1 MNTGSHLP
9 PLSVGKYLTDITTP
23 FESDLL
29 DRKKLADKLTGY
41 IDRLSAGAVIAIDA
55 PWGEGKTWFGKNWA
69 RQLESD
75 HRVLYLDAFEGD
87 YMDDPFLLVSAE
99 ITRLQEKDEQSDFK
113 QKTARAMKL
122 LLPIGKT
129 VINVAAQH
137 LTGIPDISGKWADLA
152 GALHTTVSDSAEKL
166 IQAKIDEYITEQSS
180 LKVFRDRLAE
190 IAASEEKPIVFFIDE
205 LDRCSPAF
213 AVALLERL
221 KHFFE
226 VPNLVFVLLIHRNQL
241 HEAIRGVYGQNTDAA
256 AYLHKFVHLFLTLPV
271 RRTTPKKELH
281 LMQNFISN
289 SLKRHKLNNEAAIH
303 HLFTE
308 QFSLWSYAASLSLR
322 DMEKGIALYLLTTQ
336 INIFKLNLLC
346 FLIVLKLQKPEWLNR
361 LISRDDT
368 LYEEINA
375 TYFLTTKYSRPVHEE
390 VRTLFDKTIMLIHKT
405 LIEKDIEAFECVKY
419 FINELDLSIEE

>member
-1 MNTGSHLP
+1 MQCL
-9 PLSVGKYLTDITTP
+9 LKVILLTI
-23 FESDLL
+23 
-29 DRKKLADKLTGY
+29 KKLADKLTGY
-41 IDRLSAGAVIAIDA
+41 IDRSSAGAVIAIDA

-87 YMDDPFLLVSAE
+87 YMDDPFLLVSAG

-152 GALHTTVSDSAEKL
+152 SALHTTVSDSAEKL
-166 IQAKIDEYITEQSS
+166 IQAKIDEYIAEQSS
-180 LKVFRDRLAE
+180 LTVFRDRLAE

-205 LDRCSPAF
+205 LDRSSPAF

-226 VPNLVFVLLIHRNQL
+226 VPNLAFVLLIHRNQL
-241 HEAIRGVYGQNTDAA
+241 HETIRGVYGQNTDAA

-308 QFSLWSYAASLSLR
+308 QFSLRSYAASLSLR
-322 DMEKGIALYLLTTQ
+322 DMEKGIALYLLTTK
-336 INIFKLNLLC
+336 INTFKLNLLC

-361 LISRDDT
+361 LISRGDT
-368 LYEEINA
+368 LYEKINA

-405 LIEKDIEAFECVKY
+405 LIEKDIKAFECVKY